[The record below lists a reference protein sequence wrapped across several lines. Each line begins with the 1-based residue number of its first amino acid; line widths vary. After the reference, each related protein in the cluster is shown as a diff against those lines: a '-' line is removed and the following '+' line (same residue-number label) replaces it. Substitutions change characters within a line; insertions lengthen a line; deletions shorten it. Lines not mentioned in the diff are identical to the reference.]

1 MKGKDKTKEESK
13 AKERPALMAIPGTSS
28 ALHEGAIC
36 LSGSRLVDLQAAER
50 FRILRARIERMNL
63 TGSVK
68 HVLAVTSA
76 VPNEGKTVVSVNLA
90 RALSSDP
97 RGKTIIVDCDLRKP
111 SIHRYFNLGF
121 APGLSDVLAGNK
133 KLSDVVQ
140 SVDGGLDILTAGTPV
155 VDAARAV
162 ELPQLPIII
171 QELRKHYRY
180 VIVDCPPVLLC
191 PEPLTISSITDG
203 TIMVVRAWRTGR
215 KLTKDAV
222 TLIGREKFLGVIIND
237 ASDTVNDYGYYG
249 YYGYTY
255 RQRGSGG
262 RGPANTSSGGGLL
275 ASGNGNGSAKGSV
288 SKIASNTL
296 RSITQVKSR
305 LTGALASRKLAA

>member
-1 MKGKDKTKEESK
+1 MKGKDKIKQES
-13 AKERPALMAIPGTSS
+13 ATGKERPTLVAVPGMSS
-28 ALHEGAIC
+28 ALHEGSIC

-76 VPNEGKTVVSVNLA
+76 VPNEGKTIVSVNLA

-111 SIHRYFNLGF
+111 SVHRYFNVGF
-121 APGLSDVLAGNK
+121 SPGLSDVLAGNK
-133 KLSDVVQ
+133 KLTDVVQ

-222 TLIGREKFLGVIIND
+222 NLIGREKFLGVIIND

-255 RQRGSGG
+255 RLRGSGK
-262 RGPANTSSGGGLL
+262 NTGKSSSGGLL
-275 ASGNGNGSAKGSV
+275 ASGGSNGGSV
-288 SKIASNTL
+288 KGEVKKMVSGSL
-296 RSITQVKSR
+296 RSITEVKTR
-305 LTGALASRKLAA
+305 LIGAFARRKLAT